1 MNSRRLMF
9 LPKAQGSGIV
19 AAWPSIPEGGQ
30 CPLWVKSGHVQQTG
44 MSALPP
50 KADMCSAARHVRFGP
65 IADIA
70 ERHGEMPRKTSIRQ
84 SRFSQA
90 LGIPG
95 KILRPAKRNLIL
107 QIRNMGRRIELA
119 ESC

>member
-1 MNSRRLMF
+1 MR
-9 LPKAQGSGIV
+9 QGAPQESE
-19 AAWPSIPEGGQ
+19 AAHVSEG
-30 CPLWVKSGHVQQTG
+30 SFRSANI
-44 MSALPP
+44 MSALPS
-50 KADMCSAARHVRFGP
+50 KADMCGAARDVRFGP

-70 ERHGEMPRKTSIRQ
+70 ERHGEMPCKISIRQ

-107 QIRNMGRRIELA
+107 QIRNTGRRIELA
-119 ESC
+119 